1 MLSEAFVDSSVSRES
16 LLLPIMTGMSPPFF
30 PPSSNRRR
38 LLLGGLLAPAASLP
52 ALAEIRALPGLTAK
66 HAYVGG
72 FDDTLLAVDADR
84 PVQIASITKL
94 ITAWVV
100 LSAGLDLQETLRVTD
115 EDVRLSLNTH
125 SSLPVG
131 SRWRREE
138 LLEWLVVTSDNRAA
152 ATLARTFPGGWP
164 EFQYQ
169 MRALM
174 TRMQLFS
181 FDFGDSS
188 GLSPVNKASA
198 RDLGVLLVT
207 LAQLP
212 YFRNLSRKTAVGGKL
227 NVNRFAHDQSV
238 ALLAGKTGFTSA
250 AGFCLA
256 EAERFGNR
264 TVAMVVLN
272 SAGREERAQDMN
284 RLRRFTQQQLAG

>member
-1 MLSEAFVDSSVSRES
+1 MRFMHTVSSAFPGLS
-16 LLLPIMTGMSPPFF
+16 
-30 PPSSNRRR
+30 RRR
-38 LLLGGLLAPAASLP
+38 LLLGGLLAPAQLLP
-52 ALAEIRALPGLTAK
+52 AHAEIRSLPGLTAR
-66 HAYVGG
+66 HAYIGG
-72 FDDTLLAVDADR
+72 FDETLLAIDADR

-100 LSAGLDLQETLRVTD
+100 LSAGLDMQETLRVTED
-115 EDVRLSLNTH
+115 DVRFAQNTR
-125 SSLPVG
+125 SSLAVG

-152 ATLARTFPGGWP
+152 AILSRNFPGGWP
-164 EFQYQ
+164 EFQYA

-174 TRMQLFS
+174 TQMQLFS

-212 YFRNLSRKTAVGGKL
+212 YFQNLSRQTAVGGKL
-227 NVNRFAHDQSV
+227 NVNRFAHDRSV

-256 EAERFGNR
+256 EAERFGNK
-264 TVAMVVLN
+264 TLAMVVLN
-272 SAGREERAQDMN
+272 SAGREERAQDMG
-284 RLRRFTQQQLAG
+284 RLRRFAVERLGGMG